1 MRTGPAQSVSK
12 SKLKAVSLSRTVSSA
27 MARGNK
33 GAEKTASLSAW
44 GFFSSEGDWEFCL
57 EVDVFK
63 QLGHQ
68 ALRTAENYRFCR
80 ILTLGAF
87 VKKLL
92 EDSA

>member
-1 MRTGPAQSVSK
+1 M
-12 SKLKAVSLSRTVSSA
+12 SSA
-27 MARGNK
+27 VAKGNK
-33 GAEKTASLSAW
+33 RAEETACLSAW
-44 GFFSSEGDWEFCL
+44 GFFSPEGAWELCL

-80 ILTLGAF
+80 VLTLGAF

-92 EDSA
+92 EDPA